1 MEIVETL
8 GLICFGGVFLL
19 AYVVVFAAIAIVSTQ
34 AKLRSANRIRKAQ
47 ARGAF
52 ADLETPENRSRLRWL
67 AIVALIGLFGML
79 VSFGILVLQLIGRIS
94 GFYGVTI
101 AIGVVSGIMSSTV
114 GLLMNREIN
123 RRL

>member
-1 MEIVETL
+1 
-8 GLICFGGVFLL
+8 
-19 AYVVVFAAIAIVSTQ
+19 
-34 AKLRSANRIRKAQ
+34 
-47 ARGAF
+47 
-52 ADLETPENRSRLRWL
+52 
-67 AIVALIGLFGML
+67 
-79 VSFGILVLQLIGRIS
+79 LQLIGRIS